1 MRFIKKMISSLIPPA
16 ALNPAAVTI
25 FPVAFI
31 QPEKSAPGALNVLKH
46 FKRFILDV
54 IDTQKTAVNPVSSA
68 KPRPVDAQLH
78 AMPLV
83 KASTAIMGTNLGC
96 LKGKCVLCVGGQLQM
111 YPAYRQIVEDA
122 GGRFLSFHGAADV
135 AMAELHTLLADAD
148 LIVCPLDCVRHE
160 AFFVTKDYC
169 KRARKPCVI
178 LDKSRVTTFYNGV
191 RMLKKCVA
199 EQTVVPVQSA

>member
-1 MRFIKKMISSLIPPA
+1 MRFIKKIMSSLIAPTV
-16 ALNPAAVTI
+16 LNPAAVVT
-25 FPVAFI
+25 FPAAFI
-31 QPEKSAPGALNVLKH
+31 RSDLSGPGPLSVLKNLG
-46 FKRFILDV
+46 RFILDT
-54 IDTQKTAVNPVSSA
+54 IDTQTTVANPVSPV
-68 KPRPVDAQLH
+68 KQRPVDGQLP

-83 KASTAIMGTNLGC
+83 KASTAIMETNPGC

-122 GGRFLSFHGAADV
+122 GGRFLSFHGAADA

-169 KRARKPCVI
+169 KRARKPCVM
-178 LDKSRVTTFYNGV
+178 LDKSRITTFYNGI
-191 RMLKKCVA
+191 RMLRTFVA
-199 EQTVVPVQSA
+199 EQMAPSNRSA

>member
-1 MRFIKKMISSLIPPA
+1 MRFVKKMVSSLIPSA
-16 ALNPAAVTI
+16 ALNPASVIT

-31 QPEKSAPGALNVLKH
+31 RSERSGPDILSALKNLG
-46 FKRFILDV
+46 RFILD
-54 IDTQKTAVNPVSSA
+54 TTAMQTAVAKSVSPVKHSM
-68 KPRPVDAQLH
+68 DAQLH
-78 AMPLV
+78 TMPLV
-83 KASTAIMGTNLGC
+83 KASTAIVETNPGC

-122 GGRFLSFHGAADV
+122 GGRFLGFHGAADV
-135 AMAELHTLLADAD
+135 AMAELHPLLADAD
-148 LIVCPLDCVRHE
+148 LIVCSLDCVRHE

-199 EQTVVPVQSA
+199 EQTISPVQSA

>member
-1 MRFIKKMISSLIPPA
+1 MRFVKKMVSSLIPSA
-16 ALNPAAVTI
+16 TLNPASVIT

-31 QPEKSAPGALNVLKH
+31 RSERSGPDILSALKNLG
-46 FKRFILDV
+46 RFILDA
-54 IDTQKTAVNPVSSA
+54 IDMQTTVANPVSPV

-83 KASTAIMGTNLGC
+83 KASTTIAETNPGC

-122 GGRFLSFHGAADV
+122 GGRFLGFHGAADV
-135 AMAELHTLLADAD
+135 AMAELHPLLADAD
-148 LIVCPLDCVRHE
+148 LIVCSLDCVRHE

-199 EQTVVPVQSA
+199 EQTISPVQSA

>member
-1 MRFIKKMISSLIPPA
+1 MRFVKKMVSSLIPSA
-16 ALNPAAVTI
+16 VLNPAAVIT
-25 FPVAFI
+25 FPAAFI
-31 QPEKSAPGALNVLKH
+31 RPEKSAPVALNVLKNLG
-46 FKRFILDV
+46 RFILD
-54 IDTQKTAVNPVSSA
+54 TTAMHTAVAKSVSPVKHSM
-68 KPRPVDAQLH
+68 DAQLH

-83 KASTAIMGTNLGC
+83 KASTAIVETNPGC

-122 GGRFLSFHGAADV
+122 GGRFLGFHGAADA
-135 AMAELHTLLADAD
+135 AMAELHTLLVDAD

-169 KRARKPCVI
+169 KRARKPCVM

-191 RMLKKCVA
+191 RMLKKYVA
-199 EQTVVPVQSA
+199 EQTVVPVPSA

>member
-1 MRFIKKMISSLIPPA
+1 MILPA
-16 ALNPAAVTI
+16 A
-25 FPVAFI
+25 FI
-31 QPEKSAPGALNVLKH
+31 RPEKIRPSRSERTENLG
-46 FKRFILDV
+46 RFILDA
-54 IDTQKTAVNPVSSA
+54 IDMQTTVANPVNPV
-68 KPRPVDAQLH
+68 KPRSVDAQLH

-83 KASTAIMGTNLGC
+83 KASTAIVKRIRAVWKENACSALAASC
-96 LKGKCVLCVGGQLQM
+96 KCQ
-111 YPAYRQIVEDA
+111 PAYRQIVEDA
-122 GGRFLSFHGAADV
+122 GGRFLSFHGAANA

-169 KRARKPCVI
+169 KRARKPCVM

-199 EQTVVPVQSA
+199 EQTVVPVPSA